1 MAESYAPGFLLAQSR
16 PSNTTATT
24 LYTAGMKTEV
34 TRIIIANTT
43 GSAATFRLFHDDD
56 DGGTTMDETTALIWD
71 NSIATA
77 NYVDIQAYL
86 DGAGITIAAGGS
98 LGIRSGTG
106 NALTFS
112 AYGIVSG
119 VR

>member
-16 PSNTTATT
+16 PSNTTAAT

-56 DGGTTMDETTALIWD
+56 ATTMDETTALIWD

-98 LGIRSGTG
+98 IGIRSGTG

>member
-16 PSNTTATT
+16 PSNTTAAT

-56 DGGTTMDETTALIWD
+56 GTTMDETTALIWD

-112 AYGIVSG
+112 AYGIVSC

>member
-16 PSNTTATT
+16 PSNTTAAT

-56 DGGTTMDETTALIWD
+56 GTTMDETTALIWD

-86 DGAGITIAAGGS
+86 YGITIAAGGS

-106 NALTFS
+106 SALTFS